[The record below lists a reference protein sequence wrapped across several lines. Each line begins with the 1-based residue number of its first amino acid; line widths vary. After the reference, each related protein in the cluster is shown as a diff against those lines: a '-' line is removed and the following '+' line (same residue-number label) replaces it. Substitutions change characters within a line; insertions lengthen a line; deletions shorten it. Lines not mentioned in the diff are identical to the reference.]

1 MIQHVCRTAT
11 DHIHRLATLPDGLCL
26 DFDAAG
32 EYPAASSASEEAV
45 PVGQVQ
51 KIVRR
56 TVVSLQHGRFRV
68 RETVRQQTQ
77 SGHPVIQRSALL
89 AQTVAPG
96 GRYAFDLISHVGV
109 ESFLRGRSLQDIRQE
124 LIDRQPSLDL
134 SISSLWDQQQK
145 FLFYLGHLHQKA
157 TPLLRQYLAERG
169 QVTWL
174 MDGTTEPGTPLFF
187 GVEEASSRIMLSSW
201 KIPSE
206 NIEDI
211 VPCLQQTAT
220 RYGLPDRVLHDL
232 SSTISGACDQA
243 LEGVPHYVCHYHLA
257 RDVGQDLYKKPQEV
271 FSKRTRALKVQFNL
285 NKQRRRQREWL
296 RHELDA
302 PAQLMLRK
310 LLAGGETEVA
320 FHQTLGREVLL
331 AFHFWILD
339 YRSDGHGR
347 GFPFDPLTL
356 YLHRRLVRAG
366 QAVDRLLAR
375 PDVARQAPSVLFNFQ
390 KQLQQYRSDPQISA
404 AADLYERS
412 WSMFARLREALR
424 LSAENMQN
432 LRQPHALPVD
442 QQHEIKSALDRLR
455 SELAQQ
461 VQDQPDGDR
470 PLAEIILKHLEK
482 YWACLVPDSL
492 PAEGERWHRT
502 TNQLEGDW
510 GHQKRRRRQ
519 THGRGKLTRDFN
531 ALPEE
536 YMLVLNL
543 ENTTYIDLV
552 LGGRFEALPSKL
564 ADASH
569 EPGCFSA
576 WQRRR
581 RPQLLGELP
590 RRLLHDEDFIDNLI
604 AVCEHH
610 CQASDNAAA

>member
-1 MIQHVCRTAT
+1 M
-11 DHIHRLATLPDGLCL
+11 ATLPDGLCL
-26 DFDAAG
+26 DFDAAR
-32 EYPAASSASEEAV
+32 EYPAASSSDSQEAV

-51 KIVRR
+51 KVVRR
-56 TVVSLQHGRFRV
+56 TVISLQHGGFEA
-68 RETVRQQTQ
+68 REIVRQQTQ
-77 SGHPVIQRSALL
+77 NGQLVIQRSALL
-89 AQTVAPG
+89 AQTVASG

-109 ESFLRGRSLQDIRQE
+109 ESFLRGRSLKDIRQE
-124 LIDRQPSLDL
+124 LIERQPSLDL
-134 SISSLWDQQQK
+134 PISSLWDQQQR

-174 MDGTTEPGTPLFF
+174 LDGTTEPGTPLFF
-187 GVEEASSRIMLSSW
+187 GIEEASSRIMLSSW

-211 VPCLQQTAT
+211 VPCLQQTAAC
-220 RYGLPDRVLHDL
+220 YGLPDRVLHDL

-243 LEGVPHYVCHYHLA
+243 LAGVPHNVCHYHLA

-271 FSKRTRALKVQFNL
+271 FCKRMRALKVQFSL
-285 NKQRRRQREWL
+285 NKQRRRQSEWL
-296 RHELDA
+296 RHQLDA
-302 PAQLMLRK
+302 PAQLMLQK
-310 LLAGGETEVA
+310 LLAGYEVEVA
-320 FHQTLGREVLL
+320 FNQTLGREVLF

-339 YRSDGHGR
+339 YRYDGHGL

-390 KQLQQYRSDPQISA
+390 KQLQQYRSDPQITA

-412 WSMFARLREALR
+412 CSMFARLREALR

-432 LRQPHALPVD
+432 LRQPHDLPAD
-442 QQHEIKSALDRLR
+442 QQHEIESALDRLR

-461 VQDQPDGDR
+461 VHDERDGDR
-470 PLAEIILKHLEK
+470 RLAEIILQHLER
-482 YWACLVPDSL
+482 YWARLVPDRL

-510 GHQKRRRRQ
+510 GRQKRRRRQ
-519 THGRGKLTRDFN
+519 THGRGKLTRDFC

-543 ENTTYIDLV
+543 ENTTYMDLV
-552 LGGRFEALPSKL
+552 LGGRLEALPSKL

-569 EPGCFSA
+569 EAGCFSA

-581 RPQLLGELP
+581 RPQLLGQLP

-604 AVCEHH
+604 AACEHH